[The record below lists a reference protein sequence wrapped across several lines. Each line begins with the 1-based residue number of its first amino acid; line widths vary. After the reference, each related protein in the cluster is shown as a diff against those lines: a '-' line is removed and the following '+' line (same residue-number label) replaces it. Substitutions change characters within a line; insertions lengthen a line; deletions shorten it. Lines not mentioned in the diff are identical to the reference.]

1 MNYKKWTDEELIRQG
16 KRLAAAIPKAKQYI
30 KTAPQN
36 TMIEIYQLMKDIE
49 AVNLGEYT
57 LKLLR
62 DEYNHR
68 KSKRNDSQT

>member
-49 AVNLGEYT
+49 AVNLGEHT
-57 LKLLR
+57 LQLLR
-62 DEYNHR
+62 NEYISR
-68 KSKRNDSQT
+68 KSQRNNH

>member
-30 KTAPQN
+30 KNAPQN
-36 TMIEIYQLMKDIE
+36 TMIEVYQLMKDIE
-49 AVNLGEYT
+49 AVNLGEHT
-57 LKLLR
+57 LNLLR

-68 KSKRNDSQT
+68 KSKRNNSQT

>member
-1 MNYKKWTDEELIRQG
+1 MNYKNWTDEELIRQG

-36 TMIEIYQLMKDIE
+36 NFAEIYQLMKDIE
-49 AVNLGEYT
+49 AIHLGEHT

-62 DEYNHR
+62 DEYKRR
-68 KSKRNDSQT
+68 KSNTAA

>member
-16 KRLAAAIPKAKQYI
+16 KRLAAAIPKAKIYLR
-30 KTAPQN
+30 KAPQN

-62 DEYNHR
+62 DEYTNR
-68 KSKRNDSQT
+68 KSKHQNPPA

>member
-1 MNYKKWTDEELIRQG
+1 MNYKNWSDEELIRQG
-16 KRLAAAIPKAKQYI
+16 KRLAAALPKAKIYLR
-30 KTAPQN
+30 KAPQN

-62 DEYNHR
+62 DEYTNR
-68 KSKRNDSQT
+68 KSKHENSPA